1 MENCNKKIVTK
12 PAFAQTRRSLM
23 LDEWNLTNLR
33 KLKEK
38 WRERCLKACGAR
50 SCGRG
55 SAGAL
60 QALFPAARL
69 PETKDKSPAG
79 ASQENFS

>member
-1 MENCNKKIVTK
+1 MENCSKKIVTK

-23 LDEWNLTNLR
+23 LYEWNLTNLR

-38 WRERCLKACGAR
+38 WRECCLEECGAR
-50 SCGRG
+50 SCGWG

-60 QALFPAARL
+60 HGLFPAAKL

-79 ASQENFS
+79 ASKENFS